1 MYMCVYVYVYVCVC
15 IYIYIYIYIYNQICI
30 QSKPIFKI
38 FRQMPSSISCFFF
51 VSLGETKKKKI
62 LPPTL
67 PVPLW
72 LLKTNDFCLLLRQ
85 RLNQVICP
93 NVLVFKTFSTCC
105 HFLLY
110 IACFFHC
117 LLKFFPPCFKLS

>member
-1 MYMCVYVYVYVCVC
+1 MCVYVYVYVCVC
-15 IYIYIYIYIYNQICI
+15 IYIYIYIYITKYVFKVNPYLKYFNRCLL
-30 QSKPIFKI
+30 QSLV
-38 FRQMPSSISCFFF
+38 FF